1 MKNLL
6 FAALLSIFGTSA
18 IADGIGDMNDDER
31 DTFRAEVRA
40 YLLEN
45 PEVLMEAIAVLEQRQ
60 QQEQTSNDGAMIA
73 ANADAIFDDGYS
85 YVGGNPDGDVTLV
98 EFLDYRC
105 SYCRRAH
112 DEINELVTSDG
123 NIRLVVKEFPILGEQ
138 STIAARFAIATL
150 HKAGPETYKQVA
162 DFLMT
167 FNGNL
172 GPKNMRAILNRFDA
186 DSDIILAYL
195 DDEAVTQQINEIHGL
210 ASKLQIRGTPTFVI
224 GQQLLRGYAPL
235 ETMQAIVAHVRE
247 QNQ

>member
-150 HKAGPETYKQVA
+150 HKAGPQTYKQVA

-186 DSDIILAYL
+186 DSEIILAYL